1 MVLRILSVLYPGAQ
15 DEPEEG
21 YLGRFLQLSDFQGG
35 SLHLSVVGGVEED
48 AVAIGGVI

>member
-1 MVLRILSVLYPGAQ
+1 MLRILSVLYPEAQ

-21 YLGRFLQLSDFQGG
+21 YLGRFLQLSDSQGG